1 MLYRYIKCDEREC
14 GNLNSL
20 YISRVKIK
28 NYRNFKNIDVMLGH
42 KAVIIRDQLWK
53 VNRKMKIFLT
63 IFYRKKG

>member
-42 KAVIIRDQLWK
+42 KAVIIRDQL
-53 VNRKMKIFLT
+53 
-63 IFYRKKG
+63 